1 MTVENKW
8 LKENKKIILKG
19 LTVVLVL
26 CFVKYI
32 LTLVMPFFIA
42 LCLVSAV
49 QPVLEWI
56 ERKLPLKKRT
66 IGIWILLLV
75 GVLTVMGFWY
85 FVTALCGQMGQ
96 LVSRVELCE
105 EGICRAIHSG
115 CELAGRH
122 LGVNADA
129 MENTIF
135 FHINNVTE
143 EIKRKAVP
151 RLMNYSVVYVKIFFS
166 VLGFLA
172 MTVIAAVLLAK
183 DYTSSRADL
192 RKHSWY
198 RTTES
203 IGCEI
208 GYLAIRYGK
217 AQLTI
222 MGIIGILSGVLLWI
236 MKIENGFM
244 IGIMTGLLD
253 ALPFI
258 GTGIVLLPIAFW
270 QLIQGEVWKSVG
282 VAGLYIFC
290 VLLREFLEPKF
301 IGKEMD
307 VYPVVI
313 LLSIYVG
320 IRLYGLGGVI
330 LGPLSVLVIR
340 EIWKR
345 IPDSYTNP
353 FPDFYSKD

>member
-1 MTVENKW
+1 VIAVEKQW
-8 LKENKKIILKG
+8 FEKYKKYILG
-19 LTVVLVL
+19 LVTVVSVL
-26 CFVKYI
+26 FFMKYI

-56 ERKLPLKKRT
+56 EKKLPLKKRT
-66 IGIWILLLV
+66 IGIWLLLLV
-75 GVLTVMGFWY
+75 GVLTVM
-85 FVTALCGQMGQ
+85 
-96 LVSRVELCE
+96 
-105 EGICRAIHSG
+105 
-115 CELAGRH
+115 
-122 LGVNADA
+122 
-129 MENTIF
+129 
-135 FHINNVTE
+135 
-143 EIKRKAVP
+143 
-151 RLMNYSVVYVKIFFS
+151 
-166 VLGFLA
+166 GFLA

-183 DYTSSRADL
+183 DYTSIRADL
-192 RKHSWY
+192 RKHRWY